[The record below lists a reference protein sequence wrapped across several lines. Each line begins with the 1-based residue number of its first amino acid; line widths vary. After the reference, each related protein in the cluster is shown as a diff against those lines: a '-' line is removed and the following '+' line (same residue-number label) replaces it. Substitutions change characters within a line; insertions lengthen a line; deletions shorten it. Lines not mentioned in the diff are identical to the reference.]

1 MKDND
6 IKTGS
11 DLTSIFEAIASSN
24 NSYGISNTW
33 KKVVS
38 KIGKKD
44 EDDDESLT
52 IGEKLALNSHVVD
65 LKNGILLVETTHSGW
80 IQYLRMNQKFI
91 LKGLQWASPELNIKN
106 LAFRVSGSKANIC
119 DDYDTSMKK
128 LAAESDKKMEEQEKL
143 LNKLNEKQAEKESI
157 SKGGLP
163 PEMIARFERLKA
175 DMLTNSEK

>member
-44 EDDDESLT
+44 EEDDESLT

-119 DDYDTSMKK
+119 DDYDISMKK
-128 LAAESDKKMEEQEKL
+128 LAAESDKKWRSRKSFL
-143 LNKLNEKQAEKESI
+143 INLTKNRPKK
-157 SKGGLP
+157 
-163 PEMIARFERLKA
+163 KA
-175 DMLTNSEK
+175 VVRAVCLRK

>member
-44 EDDDESLT
+44 EEDDESLT

-80 IQYLRMNQKFI
+80 IQYLRMNQKF
-91 LKGLQWASPELNIKN
+91 
-106 LAFRVSGSKANIC
+106 
-119 DDYDTSMKK
+119 
-128 LAAESDKKMEEQEKL
+128 MEEF
-143 LNKLNEKQAEKESI
+143 
-157 SKGGLP
+157 
-163 PEMIARFERLKA
+163 RCC
-175 DMLTNSEK
+175 